1 MMGVESLACL
11 HHQGSGAPASLEGAP
26 LLLPT
31 RNNALRDRIDAW
43 LVQQG
48 VRPDVVGEFEDSA
61 LLKVFGRQGVGIFPA
76 PSVIADEVCRQ
87 HDVQV
92 VGRSE
97 AVKER
102 FYAVS
107 VERRLKNPAVV
118 ALLEAARHEMFA

>member
-1 MMGVESLACL
+1 MLM
-11 HHQGSGAPASLEGAP
+11 PMEG
-26 LLLPT
+26 L
-31 RNNALRDRIDAW
+31 ALRRSLNAW
-43 LVQQG
+43 FARLG
-48 VRPDVVGEFEDSA
+48 VRPRIVAEFEDSA